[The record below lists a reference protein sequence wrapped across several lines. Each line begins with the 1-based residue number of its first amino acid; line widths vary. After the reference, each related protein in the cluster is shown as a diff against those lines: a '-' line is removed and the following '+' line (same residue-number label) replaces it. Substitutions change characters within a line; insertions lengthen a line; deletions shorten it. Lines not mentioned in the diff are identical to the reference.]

1 MSEKKGEPSFPSY
14 VLHVP
19 EFNEDRT
26 KYVQLTP
33 MIPADGSHTVVVQ
46 GSRYGG
52 QWVRM
57 RNHVPAKDLDACLTT
72 CEDVKSG
79 AVYVGIPQRLVS
91 TEYVRLRH
99 TIPESDGLLR
109 YFTRCPSYSQ
119 GATSST
125 IILKQQTNW
134 CVTFLF
140 DIHTEFMLMI
150 GLTPTQMHQIW
161 YKWTRKDVES
171 RVPKYATS
179 IEGGGAIVLSPD
191 EKEFL
196 LVFEYGRWGRAGG
209 ALDLGESCIETAI
222 REVDE
227 ETGVELDDSFVPL
240 LGLGYQQPCSRDG
253 LINDHFLY
261 FLVKAKTK
269 TIKLDETELQGGKWF
284 DVKESVEAFR
294 KFRVAWKADKPSEP
308 LPSRMELSKEW
319 VGTMELMAVER
330 FLEKRAHPV
339 TFMKNPKRQKP
350 SIVF

>member
-91 TEYVRLRH
+91 TEYMSIVLSRGYKFYNH
-99 TIPESDGLLR
+99 FE
-109 YFTRCPSYSQ
+109 
-119 GATSST
+119 ATDE
-125 IILKQQTNW
+125 L
-134 CVTFLF
+134 
-140 DIHTEFMLMI
+140 
-150 GLTPTQMHQIW
+150 IW